1 MRPHRQQPI
10 RLPHPLDSP
19 GKNTGV
25 VCNFLLQCMKVK
37 SKSEV
42 AQSCLTLS
50 DPMDCS
56 QPGTL
61 LHLKY
66 LIDKS
71 GYIHMYW
78 GVRFWHNYW
87 SEVKWNEVAQSCP
100 TLCDPMD
107 CGLPGST
114 VHGGFQ
120 ARILEWV
127 AISFSRRSS
136 RPRDWTRVSH
146 IVGRRFTGFT
156 VWATR
161 EVIKQDPLYQKWG
174 SNPRGYKSIGS

>member
-87 SEVKWNEVAQSCP
+87 SEVKWSCSVMSDSLRPHGLWP
-100 TLCDPMD
+100 TRFHCPWGFPGKDTGVGCHFLLQEIFSTQ
-107 CGLPGST
+107 GLNPGLT
-114 VHGGFQ
+114 HGRHHRQ
-120 ARILEWV
+120 TLY
-127 AISFSRRSS
+127 SL
-136 RPRDWTRVSH
+136 SH
-146 IVGRRFTGFT
+146 
-156 VWATR
+156 
-161 EVIKQDPLYQKWG
+161 LG
-174 SNPRGYKSIGS
+174 SLT